1 MTPAA
6 NDNQPTLVINRVAYD
21 VVAKVPAGENTRQF
35 DIRNRKTMRVA
46 LLGLRRQR
54 DQKLFAAW
62 LYEDNTV
69 GRLDPA

>member
-6 NDNQPTLVINRVAYD
+6 NDNQFAFVVNRVTYD
-21 VVAKVPAGENTRQF
+21 LIARVSAGANTRKF
-35 DIRNRKTMRVA
+35 DIENKKPVRVA